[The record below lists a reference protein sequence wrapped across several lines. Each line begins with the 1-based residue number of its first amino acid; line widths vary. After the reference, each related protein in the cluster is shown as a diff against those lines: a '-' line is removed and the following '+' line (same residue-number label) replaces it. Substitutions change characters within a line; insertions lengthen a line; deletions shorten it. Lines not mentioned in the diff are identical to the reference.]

1 MPKYTMPFTEP
12 ANLVIERICNKYGIH
27 IHLQAIRTSKH
38 ITQEEAA
45 VLSGLSVGTI
55 SRLETGGN
63 VTLANI
69 IRYAQAMGYEV
80 TLRKMDNPLEKK
92 DD

>member
-1 MPKYTMPFTEP
+1 M
-12 ANLVIERICNKYGIH
+12 
-27 IHLQAIRTSKH
+27 
-38 ITQEEAA
+38 
-45 VLSGLSVGTI
+45 LSGLSVGTI

>member
-27 IHLQAIRTSKH
+27 
-38 ITQEEAA
+38 
-45 VLSGLSVGTI
+45 TI

>member
-12 ANLVIERICNKYGIH
+12 GCFEIERICNKFGVH

-69 IRYAQAMGYEV
+69 IRYAQAMGYEI

-92 DD
+92 ND